1 LKDEEL
7 LQDALG
13 QIGDDLILEGN
24 ETPKRKTN
32 RLPKV
37 VAAAAC
43 FALLLGLW
51 QLMPRAE
58 QPGVPTWPPDQTA
71 TQPTTVA
78 QTPEPE
84 IVNLWEREGFQA

>member
-1 LKDEEL
+1 MKDEEL

-32 RLPKV
+32 WLPKLV
-37 VAAAAC
+37 SAAAC

-58 QPGVPTWPPDQTA
+58 QPGVPTWPD
-71 TQPTTVA
+71 TQSLGCRCCRPRRFCFPGA
-78 QTPEPE
+78 
-84 IVNLWEREGFQA
+84 IR